1 MTLLGEPSSGSALQ
15 TIATIRGTWV
25 NVERPTEAEVEHLTR
40 QYKLPRSDLESSLD
54 RGGPSGLWERPGH
67 AILTLQIPV
76 TGSTKPRIGRTSS
89 PIALFI
95 GGDFVVTVHTGEI
108 RQLNRLFRQFE
119 TDESS
124 RDDAFA
130 EGVSGVVFAIVQR
143 LVDATAASR
152 ASVERAIE
160 VQEESASRATT
171 SRSSS
176 RETVL
181 GAAKLRADARAI
193 YRLTAPLPDV
203 IRSLAGLDARDHPA
217 REGWDRL
224 LARVERL
231 ALSAEQDLAAIEG
244 IILDAT
250 AVAQFE
256 SARSLRILAVV
267 TSLTLPIVT
276 VLALLA
282 LPVSNPLSGL
292 PNPFPVAVA
301 IAGAVFLVT
310 LYGLRRRGLV

>member
-1 MTLLGEPSSGSALQ
+1 MTLLGEPSSGSALP
-15 TIATIRGTWV
+15 TIATVGGTWV

-40 QYKLPRSDLESSLD
+40 QYSLLRSDLETSLD
-54 RGGPSGLWERPGH
+54 RGGPAGLWERPNH
-67 AILTLQIPV
+67 AVVTLQIPV
-76 TGSTKPRIGRTSS
+76 TGTTKQGVGRTSS

-95 GGDFVVTVHTGEI
+95 GSGFVVTVHMGEI

-119 TDESS
+119 TDEPS
-124 RDDAFA
+124 RADAFA
-130 EGVSGVVFAIVQR
+130 GGASGVVFAIMQR
-143 LVDATAASR
+143 LIDATAASR
-152 ASVERAIE
+152 ANVERAIE
-160 VQEESASRATT
+160 VQEENASRATA

-181 GAAKLRADARAI
+181 NAARLRADARAI
-193 YRLTAPLPDV
+193 HRLAAPLPQV
-203 IRSLAGLDARDHPA
+203 VRSLAGLDGRDQPA

-231 ALSAEQDLAAIEG
+231 ALAAEQDLAAIEE
-244 IILDAT
+244 IILDAA

-267 TSLTLPIVT
+267 ASLTLPVVT

-282 LPVSNPLSGL
+282 LPASNPLSGL
-292 PNPFPVAVA
+292 PNAFPVAVA
-301 IAGAVFLVT
+301 IAGAVFLVA